1 MSIFED
7 EVYVGEAMLPDIKP
21 KQEAFVP
28 YAVELRVDVT
38 EQEEQELREVYKVEI
53 GGLDDQEEY
62 SRMADRGMLRL
73 HRDRVKKL
81 IYIID
86 NKNDFDVDLYIEV
99 IFSFQ
104 HFISVSKSFSNTK

>member
-21 KQEAFVP
+21 KQEAFVA

-38 EQEEQELREVYKVEI
+38 EQEEQELREVYKVEL
-53 GGLDDQEEY
+53 GLDEEK
-62 SRMADRGMLRL
+62 DKGILIL
-73 HRDRVKKL
+73 HRDRVKKT

-86 NKNDFDVDLYIEV
+86 NKNDFEIDLYIEV
-99 IFSFQ
+99 NIPLQ
-104 HFISVSKSFSNTK
+104 VYLL